1 MAEKADT
8 FNVQF
13 ASIYGVK
20 TKQGI
25 VEMLIRVVNDEDDNE
40 PLKIQMD
47 IAKAKHIAEMLMTA
61 IEAAI
66 SDGLLVRFLS
76 ERVGLS
82 EESAAAALL
91 DFREMRQGSRESVN
105 PN

>member
-8 FNVQF
+8 YNLEF
-13 ASIYGVK
+13 ASIYGQR

-25 VEMLIRVVNDEDDNE
+25 VEMVIRIVDEPDAD
-40 PLKIQMD
+40 PIKIQMD
-47 IAKAKHIAEMLMTA
+47 IAKAKHVSDMLTTA

-66 SDGLLVRFLS
+66 SDGLLVRFLT
-76 ERVGLS
+76 EKIKLR
-82 EESAAAALL
+82 EDAAAAALL
-91 DFREMRQGSRESVN
+91 DFREMRQGSRGVVN